1 MMTFLIFV
9 LLFFAGCG
17 GSNGAE
23 TDDSWLFE
31 SSDNS
36 VSDFSQDNCSA
47 EEPSYERA
55 APPEIVLPQ
64 DFPAEYAGDMNCQ
77 PLPEPTDSAIFLG
90 EGCYYGCLKVE
101 GELKIAGEGSGKTLL
116 FCNDAES
123 SSAIEVKQNSIV
135 ILESLS
141 ISSLSRG
148 LTLDH
153 GASARIVGSAVY
165 GCMKGGINACQSGEG
180 CRSDLTVLDSYIGE
194 MSDESDIG
202 YGISFS
208 CGSLNVKK
216 SMISHLSSFGI
227 GIWGEDTC
235 KAEVEIED
243 SVISDIYG
251 MLRSDDGLCFFAE
264 GGALVSIK
272 NSVFENCGRSFAL
285 FFSDNAEQEVTL
297 TDLSASGIGEGEA
310 EQGGIV
316 FEGAVS
322 AELERVSITDSKGY
336 GIFSLGAE
344 FTAEDLS
351 ISVVASDGF
360 GDNGFGLL
368 LADGAE
374 TEIRR
379 LEVRSAERAGILA
392 DGLTRTEICDFEVSG
407 TASDRRYLEFGIGI
421 ALQNGAEVTL
431 DRGLVDKNRESGI
444 LVSGSRLELRD
455 ALIQRTMPR
464 ECSGSP
470 SGCLFAPEADFG
482 HGISLYSGSELFF
495 DGVVIAASNNGLNL
509 EASSLTGS
517 PENIVFNNNVT
528 AVNAWNVD
536 NYDELSEKLKGSVF
550 CGNSSVF
557 TSDFQPVRGEIDDIF
572 F

>member
-153 GASARIVGSAVY
+153 GASARIVGSDVY

-202 YGISFS
+202 YGISFG
-208 CGSLNVKK
+208 CGGLKVEK
-216 SMISHLSSFGI
+216 SRISHLASFGI
-227 GIWGEDTC
+227 GIWGEDSC
-235 KAEVEIED
+235 RADAEIKD
-243 SVISDIYG
+243 SVVSDIYG
-251 MLRSDDGLCFFAE
+251 MLRDDDGICFFAE
-264 GGALVSIK
+264 GGARISIK
-272 NSVFENCGRSFAL
+272 NTVFENCGRSFAL

-322 AELERVSITDSKGY
+322 AELERVSITESKGY

>member
-17 GSNGAE
+17 GTNGAE

-55 APPEIVLPQ
+55 EPPEIVLPQ

-77 PLPEPTDSAIFLG
+77 PLPEPTDRAFFLG

-116 FCNDAES
+116 FCNDTES
-123 SSAIEVKQNSIV
+123 SSAIEVKQNSAV
-135 ILESLS
+135 TLESLS
-141 ISSLSRG
+141 LSSLSRG
-148 LTLDH
+148 LTLDN
-153 GASARIVGSAVY
+153 GASARIVGSSVY
-165 GCMKGGINACQSGEG
+165 GCLKGGINACQSGEG
-180 CRSDLTVLDSYIGE
+180 CRSELTVLDSYIGE

-202 YGISFS
+202 YGISFG

-235 KAEVEIED
+235 EAEVEIED
-243 SVISDIYG
+243 SIISDIYG

-264 GGALVSIK
+264 GGAQVSIK

-285 FFSDNAEQEVTL
+285 FFSDNAEQRVS
-297 TDLSASGIGEGEA
+297 LSDFSANGIDENEG

-322 AELERVSITDSKGY
+322 AELERVSITNSKGY
-336 GIFSLGAE
+336 GLFSLGAE
-344 FTAEDLS
+344 IVAEDLS
-351 ISVVASDGF
+351 INSVGSDGF
-360 GDNGFGLL
+360 GNNGFGLF
-368 LADGAE
+368 LADGAV

-379 LEVRSAERAGILA
+379 LEIRAAERAGILA
-392 DGLTRTEICDFEVSG
+392 DGLSRTEISDFEVSE
-407 TASDRRYLEFGIGI
+407 TVSDRISLEFGVGI
-421 ALQNGAEVTL
+421 ALQNGAEAVL
-431 DRGLVDKNRESGI
+431 ERGLIDRNRESGI

-455 ALIQRTMPR
+455 ALIRRTMPR
-464 ECSGSP
+464 ECSKVP
-470 SGCLFAPEADFG
+470 AGCLFAPEVDFG
-482 HGISLYSGSELFF
+482 HGISLYSGSEILL
-495 DGVVIAASNNGLNL
+495 DETVIAANNNGLNL
-509 EASSLTGS
+509 EASALAGN
-517 PENIVFNNNVT
+517 PGKIVFSNNVT
-528 AVNAWNVD
+528 AVNVWNVD
-536 NYDELSEKLKGSVF
+536 NYDEISEKLGGSVF
-550 CGNSSVF
+550 CGNSSLF
-557 TSDFQPVRGEIDDIF
+557 TSDSQPLRGEIDNNF
-572 F
+572 R

>member
-1 MMTFLIFV
+1 MIALLILL
-9 LLFFAGCG
+9 LLFSTGCG
-17 GSNGAE
+17 GAVRSE
-23 TDDSWLFE
+23 TDDSWLFN
-31 SSDNS
+31 SSDDGGADYS
-36 VSDFSQDNCSA
+36 
-47 EEPSYERA
+47 EERCESGKPLCERPE
-55 APPEIVLPQ
+55 PPEIVIPEA
-64 DFPAEYAGDMNCQ
+64 FPAKYAGDRDCK
-77 PLPEPTDSAIFLG
+77 PFPEAPEGTVFLG
-90 EGCYYGCLKVE
+90 EGCYFGCLKVSGSLE
-101 GELKIAGEGSGKTLL
+101 IAGKGSEKTLL
-116 FCNDAES
+116 FCDDTES
-123 SSAIEVKQNSIV
+123 AAAIEVKQNSMV
-135 ILESLS
+135 ILNNISL
-141 ISSLSRG
+141 SSLSRG
-148 LTLDH
+148 LLLDD
-153 GASARIVGSAVY
+153 GSSVRISGSAIY
-165 GCMKGGINACQSGEG
+165 DCLKGGINACQNGEG
-180 CRSDLTVLDSYIGE
+180 CRSELTVSNSFIGE

-202 YGISFS
+202 YGISFG
-208 CGSLNVKK
+208 CGGLKVEK
-216 SMISHLSSFGI
+216 SRISHLASFGI
-227 GIWGEDTC
+227 GIWGEDSC
-235 KAEVEIED
+235 RADAEIKD
-243 SVISDIYG
+243 SVVSDIYG
-251 MLRSDDGLCFFAE
+251 MLRDDDGICFFAE
-264 GGALVSIK
+264 GGARISIK
-272 NSVFENCGRSFAL
+272 NTVFENCGRSFAL

-322 AELERVSITDSKGY
+322 AELERVSLTDSKGY

>member
-202 YGISFS
+202 YGISFG
-208 CGSLNVKK
+208 CGGLKVEK
-216 SMISHLSSFGI
+216 SRISHLASFGI
-227 GIWGEDTC
+227 GIWGEDSC
-235 KAEVEIED
+235 RADAEIKD
-243 SVISDIYG
+243 SVVSDIYG
-251 MLRSDDGLCFFAE
+251 MLRDDDGICFFAE
-264 GGALVSIK
+264 GGARISIK
-272 NSVFENCGRSFAL
+272 NTVFENCGRSFAL